1 MRDISH
7 MKMFGDDEYKKEKEI
22 SIVIYYRN
30 SAIG

>member
-7 MKMFGDDEYKKEKEI
+7 MKMFGDDEYKKEKKI
-22 SIVIYYRN
+22 SIVIYRN